1 MRLEDAQ
8 KLILRPYVTERTF
21 DQIAREN
28 KLCFMVEDKATK
40 KQVAAAVEALYEVK
54 VRDVNT
60 MRSLGGKKAFVRLV
74 PEESATDL
82 ATKLGLV

>member
-8 KLILRPYVTERTF
+8 KLIIRPYVTERTF

-28 KLCFMVEDKATK
+28 KLCFMVDDKASKT
-40 KQVAAAVEALYEVK
+40 QIASAIEAIYEVK

-60 MRSLGGKKAFVRLV
+60 MRSLGGKKAFVRLI
-74 PEESATDL
+74 PEDSATDL

>member
-8 KLILRPYVTERTF
+8 KIIFRPYITERTF

-28 KLCFMVEDKATK
+28 KICFMVDNRASKT
-40 KQVAAAVEALYEVK
+40 QVASAIEALYEVK
-54 VRDVNT
+54 VRAVNT
-60 MRSLGGKKAFVRLV
+60 LRSVGGKKAFVRLV
-74 PEESATDL
+74 PEDSATDL

>member
-8 KLILRPYVTERTF
+8 KIIFRPYITERTF

-28 KLCFMVEDKATK
+28 KICFMVDNKASKT
-40 KQVAAAVEALYEVK
+40 QIAGAIEALYEVR
-54 VRDVNT
+54 VRAVNT
-60 MRSLGGKKAFVRLV
+60 MRSIGGKKAFVRLV
-74 PEESATDL
+74 PEDSATDL

>member
-1 MRLEDAQ
+1 LRLEDAQ
-8 KLILRPYVTERTF
+8 KVVIRPYITERTF

-28 KLCFMVEDKATK
+28 KICFMVVDGASKTQIAN
-40 KQVAAAVEALYEVK
+40 AIEALYEVK

-60 MRSLGGKKAFVRLV
+60 LRSVGGKKAFVRLV
-74 PEESATDL
+74 KEGSATDL

>member
-8 KLILRPYVTERTF
+8 KIVLRPYLTERTF
-21 DQIAREN
+21 EQIEREN
-28 KLCFMVEDKATK
+28 KLCFIVLDSASK

-54 VRDVNT
+54 VRAVNT
-60 MRSLGGKKAFVRLV
+60 TRTLTGKKAFVRLT
-74 PEESATDL
+74 EESSAATL

>member
-28 KLCFMVEDKATK
+28 KLCFIVDDKASK
-40 KQVAAAVEALYEVK
+40 KQIASSIEAIYSVK

-60 MRSLGGKKAFVRLV
+60 MRSHGGKKAFVRLV
-74 PEESATDL
+74 PEDSATDL
-82 ATKLGLV
+82 ATRLGVV

>member
-1 MRLEDAQ
+1 LRLEDAQ
-8 KLILRPYVTERTF
+8 KLIIRPYVTERTF

-28 KLCFMVEDKATK
+28 KLCFMVDDKASK
-40 KQVAAAVEALYEVK
+40 KQIASAIEAIYEVK

-60 MRSLGGKKAFVRLV
+60 MRSLGGKKAFVRLI
-74 PEESATDL
+74 PEDSATDL

>member
-8 KLILRPYVTERTF
+8 KIVFRPYITEKTF

-28 KLCFMVEDKATK
+28 KLCFMVDNKATK
-40 KQVAAAVEALYEVK
+40 QQIASAIEALYEVK
-54 VRDVNT
+54 VRAVNT

>member
-1 MRLEDAQ
+1 LRLEDAQ
-8 KLILRPYVTERTF
+8 KLILRPYITERTF

-28 KLCFMVEDKATK
+28 KLCFMVDDKASK
-40 KQVAAAVEALYEVK
+40 KQIASAIEAIYEVK

-74 PEESATDL
+74 PEDSATAL

>member
-8 KLILRPYVTERTF
+8 KLIVRPYITERTF
-21 DQIAREN
+21 DQVAREN
-28 KLCFMVEDKATK
+28 KICFLVADGSTK
-40 KQVAAAVEALYEVK
+40 SQIASAVEALYDVK

-60 MRSLGGKKAFVRLV
+60 LRSIGGKKAFVRLV
-74 PEESATDL
+74 PENSATDL

>member
-8 KLILRPYVTERTF
+8 KLVIRPYVTERTF

-28 KLCFMVEDKATK
+28 KLCFMVDDKASK
-40 KQVAAAVEALYEVK
+40 PQIASAVEALYD
-54 VRDVNT
+54 VRVRAVNT
-60 MRSLGGKKAFVRLV
+60 MRSIGGKKAFVRLV
-74 PEESATDL
+74 PEDSATDL